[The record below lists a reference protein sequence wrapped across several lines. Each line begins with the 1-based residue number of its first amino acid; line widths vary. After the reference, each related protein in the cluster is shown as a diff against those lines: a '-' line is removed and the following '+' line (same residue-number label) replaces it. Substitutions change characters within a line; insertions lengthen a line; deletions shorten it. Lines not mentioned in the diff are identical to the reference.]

1 MQTLI
6 FLILAFLLAIFSI
19 LLYFKT
25 KHQRVNKLNS
35 GVCPGCGEKTRNFF
49 DEKTNTIFKN
59 EAISK
64 RVLRNHGCSGVIEIE
79 YSCKFC
85 GLKEVHPQTTT
96 SCSI

>member
-6 FLILAFLLAIFSI
+6 FLLLIFLLVIFSI

-25 KHQRVNKLNS
+25 KQQRINSLND
-35 GVCPGCGEKTRNFF
+35 GLCPKCGEKTRSFL
-49 DEKTNTIFKN
+49 DEKTNIVFKN

-64 RVLRNHGCSGVIEIE
+64 RVLKNHGCSGAVEIE

-85 GLKEVHPQTTT
+85 GLREVHLQT
-96 SCSI
+96 SI